1 MDDLYAYSYVDL
13 ITNVIM
19 ALIKDNRIKTP
30 MKELRMNV
38 ADLIE
43 FEKKVEYVIN
53 LSIYYC

>member
-1 MDDLYAYSYVDL
+1 MDL

-19 ALIKDNRIKTP
+19 ALIKDNRIKIP